1 MLCTT
6 NINTF
11 NTIRTLIT
19 YQVLKLSECLFVE
32 QHNRSCNSSK
42 HDSSSQRNERNI
54 NCTLTDSVM
63 EAPSVVLCEIY
74 TCNYIG
80 PENDYLTCSPGH
92 CVGKLTVSFAV
103 EPAVKFQKSGN
114 KFLPAITDVCLFSF
128 DKPHTHP
135 FNGSFS
141 GTTQVSRYQK
151 CKPIWILLKQETVS
165 GNGISWAICKSA
177 PCSRQITMPAPHHSV
192 FFTGRMP
199 FLS

>member
-1 MLCTT
+1 MLCKCTT

-128 DKPHTHP
+128 DKPHTHTRLMVLFP
-135 FNGSFS
+135 GLPRWAGTRNVNQS
-141 GTTQVSRYQK
+141 GFYWSKRQWVAMVSAGPYAS
-151 CKPIWILLKQETVS
+151 LHL
-165 GNGISWAICKSA
+165 A
-177 PCSRQITMPAPHHSV
+177 PDR
-192 FFTGRMP
+192 
-199 FLS
+199 